1 MLFSNEFETQIWIK
15 IYNEF
20 SGSYAQLF
28 TGTLKSCPQSKFIEI
43 TNEKTELSLE
53 IYHQSGDALCEYLIY
68 NPEGLKLYF
77 TISGI
82 SEHYFEQAQDH
93 GLWIYGKNPNVFE
106 SILSSSDKS
115 VMTNINEQLTISI
128 ASQVFKH
135 YSKCETRVIS

>member
-1 MLFSNEFETQIWIK
+1 MYS
-15 IYNEF
+15 EF
-20 SGSYAQLF
+20 SGTYAQLF
-28 TGTLKSCPQSKFIEI
+28 TGTLESCPQSKFIEI
-43 TNEKTELSLE
+43 TNEKTEMSLE

-115 VMTNINEQLTISI
+115 VMTNINKQLTISI
-128 ASQVFKH
+128 AS
-135 YSKCETRVIS
+135 

>member
-1 MLFSNEFETQIWIK
+1 M
-15 IYNEF
+15 
-20 SGSYAQLF
+20 
-28 TGTLKSCPQSKFIEI
+28 
-43 TNEKTELSLE
+43 SLE

-82 SEHYFEQAQDH
+82 SEHYFEQVQDH

-115 VMTNINEQLTISI
+115 VMTNINKQLTISI
-128 ASQVFKH
+128 VS
-135 YSKCETRVIS
+135 